1 MTTETP
7 TRTDAYIARKQV
19 RFDAYVDRKQ
29 VRIDTHVARKQ
40 PRIDA
45 HFARTQACIDA
56 WLANRDRRIA
66 GHGVGA
72 ILDLDEALGAEAR
85 P

>member
-1 MTTETP
+1 MTTRTA
-7 TRTDAYIARKQV
+7 TRI
-19 RFDAYVDRKQ
+19 DAYVARKQ
-29 VRIDTHVARKQ
+29 VRIDDYAARKQ

-45 HFARTQACIDA
+45 HLARTQALVEA

>member
-19 RFDAYVDRKQ
+19 RFDAYVARKQ
-29 VRIDTHVARKQ
+29 VRID
-40 PRIDA
+40 A
-45 HFARTQACIDA
+45 HLASTGACIDA
-56 WLANRDRRIA
+56 WRANRDRRLPV
-66 GHGVGA
+66 HGIGA